1 MFLFVFLFVFDSLV
15 FVKCFDFFLVLVFC
29 LFDFLFLFLQRN
41 SKVCDQGLAVC
52 SFFLRTMTSNLIKK
66 EIQNQQDQLGGGR
79 KGVGGMEGNQGCESG
94 HFKIVL
100 ISKTSINI

>member
-15 FVKCFDFFLVLVFC
+15 FVKCFDFSLALIFC
-29 LFDFLFLFLQRN
+29 LFDFVFLFVQRN

-66 EIQNQQDQLGGGR
+66 KYKINKINWGREKRRGWDGG
-79 KGVGGMEGNQGCESG
+79 KSGM
-94 HFKIVL
+94 
-100 ISKTSINI
+100 